1 MSMTK
6 QERERRLPNTECQLL
21 GVSSPGSSSGHLPPG
36 RREKAGFSGQPS
48 SVCVILPATGKK
60 EKWPSKH
67 MPAGRGVAQGGVHK
81 CIWPYAHSLT
91 ERGGGGVCLRHY
103 FLAGQCSQIWAI
115 SLIFGLFVS
124 KRKWKNDRGLL
135 LGLCSHCRC
144 PQNISS
150 INRNS
155 ILLI

>member
-1 MSMTK
+1 MPTSGLSQA
-6 QERERRLPNTECQLL
+6 QEAAQAIC
-21 GVSSPGSSSGHLPPG
+21 HLEE
-36 RREKAGFSGQPS
+36 REKAGFSGQPS

-81 CIWPYAHSLT
+81 CIWPYVHCFT
-91 ERGGGGVCLRHY
+91 GRGGREECVLDIIS
-103 FLAGQCSQIWAI
+103 FAGQCSQIWAI

-155 ILLI
+155 NLLI